1 MKLKRAKTLKIVNK
15 NNEST
20 KKLKIKSLSN
30 KNVKYSLNSIINN
43 SSTIKF
49 QDNYNL
55 KLINYIPENYDIN
68 NDIMTSSRTNLPR
81 IRSSDEIISDI
92 KSRLLLNK
100 NLSFFITDKNG
111 IKVNNKDM
119 RVLNY
124 RKKCYLKKGSH
135 FGEFLNYNVF
145 NEKDIEIKELINNFN
160 KQIYKKKI
168 NKIQR
173 RKNILNKLY
182 GITPEY
188 NNIIRTAKSQKNLSL
203 EEYQDKILLAL
214 NSNRI
219 YSSENLSELYQKF
232 KKIKTDI
239 ETVTPYP
246 KINIRNI
253 INHFKNRIKINN
265 DKKMRLKDFLTKSKE
280 PQDEF
285 ERDEQ
290 KIISLKLKKNNNQ
303 FSRIQHNNLYMLPV
317 HIRKLFIK

>member
-1 MKLKRAKTLKIVNK
+1 MKLKRSKTLKIVNE

-20 KKLKIKSLSN
+20 KKLKIKSSSN
-30 KNVKYSLNSIINN
+30 KNVKYSINSIINN
-43 SSTIKF
+43 SNTIKF

-92 KSRLLLNK
+92 KSRLLMNK

-188 NNIIRTAKSQKNLSL
+188 NNIIKTAKSQKNLSL

-303 FSRIQHNNLYMLPV
+303 ISRIQHDHLYMLPL

>member
-43 SSTIKF
+43 SNTIKF

-55 KLINYIPENYDIN
+55 KSINYIPENYDIN

-100 NLSFFITDKNG
+100 NLSFFITDKHG

-124 RKKCYLKKGSH
+124 RKKCYLKKASH

-188 NNIIRTAKSQKNLSL
+188 NNIIKTAKSQKNLSL

>member
-1 MKLKRAKTLKIVNK
+1 
-15 NNEST
+15 
-20 KKLKIKSLSN
+20 
-30 KNVKYSLNSIINN
+30 
-43 SSTIKF
+43 
-49 QDNYNL
+49 
-55 KLINYIPENYDIN
+55 
-68 NDIMTSSRTNLPR
+68 MTSSRTNLPR

-100 NLSFFITDKNG
+100 NLSFFITDKHG

-124 RKKCYLKKGSH
+124 RKKCYLKKASH

-188 NNIIRTAKSQKNLSL
+188 NKIIKTSKSQKLLPL
-203 EEYQDKILLAL
+203 EEYQDNLLAAL
-214 NSNRI
+214 SSNGK
-219 YSSENLSELYQKF
+219 YSSDSLSGLYQKF
-232 KKIKTDI
+232 KIIKTDI
-239 ETVTPYP
+239 ESVTPYP
-246 KINIRNI
+246 KINIKNI
-253 INHFKNRIKINN
+253 INHFKNGIKKKN
-265 DKKMRLKDFLTKSKE
+265 DKMLRLKEFLSKSKE
-280 PQDEF
+280 PKDEF
-285 ERDEQ
+285 EKEE
-290 KIISLKLKKNNNQ
+290 KNIISLKLKKNHNYI
-303 FSRIQHNNLYMLPV
+303 SKIQHDNLYMLPV

>member
-1 MKLKRAKTLKIVNK
+1 MKLKRSKTLKIVNE

-20 KKLKIKSLSN
+20 KKLKIKSSSN
-30 KNVKYSLNSIINN
+30 KNVKYSINSIINN

-55 KLINYIPENYDIN
+55 KIINCIPENYDIN

-124 RKKCYLKKGSH
+124 RKKCYLKKASH

-188 NNIIRTAKSQKNLSL
+188 NNIIKTAKSQKNLSL

-265 DKKMRLKDFLTKSKE
+265 DKQMRLKDFLKKSKE